1 MNWIVAVFFIFFANL
16 SLFAAAPLP
25 SSYAA
30 LSGEVLEVQDVANYT
45 YLRLK
50 TADAEVWAAV
60 TTAALKPGATVTI
73 QNAMLMDNFESKAL
87 KKTFAQIYFG
97 SLSTVPPSTA
107 DAPASNPHTPAAGM
121 PQVLM
126 AQEEKLAR
134 ASGPEART
142 VAEIVTGS
150 AALKDKSVTLRARVV
165 KYSEAIMGKNWLH
178 LRDGSGSAAD
188 ASNDLLATTQEQ
200 AQVGDVLLVTGVVR
214 QDKDFGSG
222 YAYKV
227 LIEDATL
234 LK

>member
-87 KKTFAQIYFG
+87 KRTFAQIYFG
-97 SLSTVPPSTA
+97 SLSTAPPSMPDATA
-107 DAPASNPHTPAAGM
+107 ANPHTPASGLH
-121 PQVLM
+121 QVPV
-126 AQEEKLAR
+126 AQEEMLAR

-142 VAEIVTGS
+142 VAEIITGS
-150 AALKDKSVTLRARVV
+150 AALKDKSVTLRAKVV

-178 LRDGSGSAAD
+178 LRDGSGSIAA
-188 ASNDLLATTQEQ
+188 ANNDLLATTQEK
-200 AQVGDVLLVTGVVR
+200 VRIGDVLLLTGTVR
-214 QDKDFGSG
+214 QDQDFGAG

-227 LIEDATL
+227 LLDDVTV

>member
-60 TTAALKPGATVTI
+60 TTAALRPGATVTI
-73 QNAMLMDNFESKAL
+73 KNAVLMDNFESKAL

-97 SLSTVPPSTA
+97 SLSTAPPGTA

-121 PQVLM
+121 PQVPM

-165 KYSEAIMGKNWLH
+165 KYSADIMGKNWLH

-188 ASNDLLATTQEQ
+188 ASNDLLATTREQ